1 MQGLRSFYSLKSHL
15 NLRIGQFGTNIEFK
29 HLLIDG
35 ADVAVVLN
43 NVNKSI
49 SLKLNIFLTNFLNRR
64 RSQHDVNVVR
74 SVYFPY

>member
-1 MQGLRSFYSLKSHL
+1 M
-15 NLRIGQFGTNIEFK
+15 
-29 HLLIDG
+29 DG

-49 SLKLNIFLTNFLNRR
+49 SLKVNIFLTNFLNRR